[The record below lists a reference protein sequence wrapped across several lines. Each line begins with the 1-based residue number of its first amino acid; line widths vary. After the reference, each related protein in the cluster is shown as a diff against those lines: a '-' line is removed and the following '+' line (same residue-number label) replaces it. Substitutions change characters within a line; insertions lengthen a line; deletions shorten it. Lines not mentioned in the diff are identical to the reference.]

1 MVASDRELQIMSAHI
16 LKNYDSDL
24 SALKDSVVKMG
35 GAALDALE
43 KSVAG
48 LLEGNLDQCYDV
60 IDDDEAID
68 TQEKRIDEQ
77 GMSILLR
84 FNPVAS
90 DLRHVLSSINIC
102 RSLERIGDHAV
113 TIAKRS
119 RKILKAGAVT
129 EVRLI
134 DPLFREVQKIVS
146 SALTVYSDVDE
157 EAAMKV
163 IQMDQKVDDLHKSLG
178 KSLSAQIAGGAKETE
193 PLLNIIFISRSLE
206 RIGDLAVN
214 IAEDVVFISSAE
226 DIRHT

>member
-1 MVASDRELQIMSAHI
+1 MSGHI
-16 LKNYDSDL
+16 LKHYDSDL
-24 SALKDSVVKMG
+24 SALKDGVIQMG

-43 KSVAG
+43 KSIAG
-48 LLEGNLDQCYDV
+48 LLGGSLDQCYDV

-68 TQEKRIDEQ
+68 AQEKRIDEQ

-90 DLRHVLSSINIC
+90 DLRLVLSSINIC

-119 RKILKAGAVT
+119 RKIIKVGT
-129 EVRLI
+129 IDEVRLI
-134 DPLFREVQKIVS
+134 DPLFQEVQKIVS
-146 SALTVYSDVDE
+146 AALTVYADVDE
-157 EAAMKV
+157 EAAMSV
-163 IQMDQKVDDLHKSLG
+163 IAMDQKIDGLHKSLG
-178 KSLSAQIAGGAKETE
+178 KSLSAQIAGGARETE
-193 PLLNIIFISRSLE
+193 SLLNVIFISRSLE
-206 RIGDLAVN
+206 RIADLAVN

>member
-1 MVASDRELQIMSAHI
+1 MVASDRKLKFMSAHI

-24 SALKDSVVKMG
+24 SALNDSVIKMG
-35 GAALDALE
+35 GAALNALE

-68 TQEKRIDEQ
+68 TQEKKIDEQ

-102 RSLERIGDHAV
+102 RGLERIGDHAV

-119 RKILKAGAVT
+119 RRILKAGTVD

-146 SALTVYSDVDE
+146 AALTVYADADE
-157 EAAMKV
+157 EEAMKV
-163 IQMDQKVDDLHKSLG
+163 IQMDQKVDNLHKSLG
-178 KSLSAQIAGGAKETE
+178 KSLTAQIAGGSKETE
-193 PLLNIIFISRSLE
+193 SLLNIIFISRSLE
-206 RIGDLAVN
+206 RIADLAVN